1 MHTCML
7 AAVLLPLAMALPAA
21 AQQSLDT
28 AVPFQRIAPDAR
40 SAGMGEV
47 GAATAPD
54 VYAMHWNAAKYM
66 FAEGQWGIG
75 FNYTPWLRRLAD
87 GMGLSL
93 AAGYRKLGD
102 LQAVAFSMKFF
113 ALGDFQFAD
122 QLGNETMR
130 YRPNEFSIDAAY
142 VRKLSPNLSAS
153 VAFRYLRSAVGAY
166 SYVEGTRAQ
175 GAGFAADM
183 GVFFKKGIAWGAEGG
198 TFAMGMNV
206 SNLGPPIN
214 YVTEL
219 RPLPTTL
226 RLGASVSKRIDV
238 RNAWAWSVDVEQP
251 LRLWR
256 GRSAGGEGGLHDD
269 GNRDKMR
276 VSSGVELSLLD
287 AFALRT
293 GVSYTP
299 AKRVNQRFVTAGFGL
314 LFNGWGVDMAYLIP
328 YEPHSPIAHTLRV
341 GVSLQFTPPFATT
354 VSLPYL

>member
-1 MHTCML
+1 MHARML
-7 AAVLLPLAMALPAA
+7 AAVLLPLALVLSAA
-21 AQQSLDT
+21 AQQPVNT

-66 FAEGQWGIG
+66 FADGQWGIG
-75 FNYTPWLRRLAD
+75 LNYTPWLRRLAD

-93 AAGYRKLGD
+93 ATGYRKFGD
-102 LQAVAFSMKFF
+102 LQAVAFSVKFF
-113 ALGDFQFAD
+113 SLGDFRFAD
-122 QLGNETMR
+122 DLGNETMR

-142 VRKLSPNLSAS
+142 IRKLSPNLSAS

-166 SYVEGTRAQ
+166 SYVEGARTQ
-175 GAGFAADM
+175 GAGFAADV
-183 GVFFKKGIAWGAEGG
+183 GVFFNKDIAWGAEGG
-198 TFAMGMNV
+198 TFAAGMDV
-206 SNLGPPIN
+206 SNLGPAIN

-219 RPLPTTL
+219 RPLPTML
-226 RLGASVSKRIDV
+226 RLGASVSKRIDA

-251 LRLWR
+251 LRLWH
-256 GRSAGGEGGLHDD
+256 GRRPQGEAARNYDD
-269 GNRDKMR
+269 GNTEKMR

-287 AFALRT
+287 AFFLRT

-314 LFNGWGVDMAYLIP
+314 LFNGWGVDMAYLVP
-328 YEPHSPIAHTLRV
+328 YEPHSPIANTVRI
-341 GVSLQFTPPFATT
+341 GVS
-354 VSLPYL
+354 VRK